1 MNQIIYVAG
10 GCFWGIQ
17 KYFQMVKGVV
27 DTECG
32 YANGNMENPRYEQ
45 LKQGVA
51 THAETV
57 KITFDSEKLS
67 FGKILD
73 HFFELVNPFTLN
85 EQGIDRG
92 LQYRSGIYYINE
104 EQKKIAEKFFE
115 DMQKQFEEK
124 IVVAVE
130 PLENYY
136 PAEDYHQNYYTKNPE
151 LMETCPLFKIY

>member
-32 YANGNMENPRYEQ
+32 YANGNIENPRYEQ

-67 FGKILD
+67 FSKILD

-92 LQYRSGIYYINE
+92 LQYRSGIYYIND

-136 PAEDYHQNYYTKNPE
+136 PAEDYHQNYYIKNPE